1 MRFECCVETHP
12 GPTEAATP
20 QILPYGTEIYFP
32 PSSPPQ
38 RSEGPPSG
46 ERKTVLCSL
55 AGAPPYTHFWHHSLP
70 TPIPST
76 NTALRTANTAPS
88 TMRFWEAASRWRSQE
103 ERIPTVGLSGETA
116 EVRGSKSRNGVG
128 GVATLSTAGRLGS
141 RSLTSVRLA
150 RIELRCLEKVEE
162 DAAGKPGPRLRV
174 LLTASYREE
183 DKAEGKG

>member
-1 MRFECCVETHP
+1 MEKSLQVGLELSIVYRSQGFYIFMLAHIQPSAICYNILATFYVCVP
-12 GPTEAATP
+12 F
-20 QILPYGTEIYFP
+20 LFY
-32 PSSPPQ
+32 
-38 RSEGPPSG
+38 
-46 ERKTVLCSL
+46 
-55 AGAPPYTHFWHHSLP
+55 
-70 TPIPST
+70 T

-128 GVATLSTAGRLGS
+128 GVATLSTAGRLRS

-174 LLTASYREE
+174 LFTASYREE